1 MTTITLRN
9 KLAEYIRF
17 ADEKKIKAIYT
28 MVEDEIEEKH
38 DIWTKEFTKEM
49 DKRIKRFEEGKDK
62 GKDSEIV
69 VKNLLKLVTS
79 K

>member
-1 MTTITLRN
+1 
-9 KLAEYIRF
+9 
-17 ADEKKIKAIYT
+17 

-69 VKNLLKLVTS
+69 VKKLLKLVTS